1 MTIHDIYQ
9 NAISLGRY
17 NAADMES
24 KIESMFASDRITAE
38 QRVELLKLCDDHADD
53 RYQLDIVAKLA
64 ELEER
69 IARIES
75 AGVVVW
81 TSGHTTHKGETVMYD
96 ILKIGVIR
104 YCRYDGGRAYT
115 ALSPG
120 KIDGWVILASIG
132 GEVTHRVE
140 KDESGNIILVPVE
153 EGGTE

>member
-1 MTIHDIYQ
+1 MTIYDIYQ

-17 NAADMES
+17 NAVDMET
-24 KIESMFASDRITAE
+24 KIEAMYASDRITAE

-53 RYQLDIVAKLA
+53 RYQLDVVAKLA

-69 IARIES
+69 IAKIES

-81 TSGHTTHKGETVMYD
+81 TNGHTTHKGETVLYD
-96 ILKIGVIR
+96 VLKEGKMR
-104 YCRYDGGRAYT
+104 YLRYDGGRAYT

-120 KIDGWVILASIG
+120 KIDGWVVLASIG
-132 GEVTHRVE
+132 GAVTHTVQ
-140 KDESGNIILVPVE
+140 KDSEGNIILVPVE

>member
-1 MTIHDIYQ
+1 MTIFDIYKS
-9 NAISLGRY
+9 AIQLGRY

-24 KIESMFASDRITAE
+24 KIESMYASDRITAE
-38 QRVELLKLCDDHADD
+38 ERVELLRLCDEGADD
-53 RYQLDIVAKLA
+53 RYQIDVVAKLS

-81 TSGHTTHKGETVMYD
+81 TNGHTTNKGETVMYD
-96 ILKIGVIR
+96 ILKNGVMR

-120 KIDGWVILASIG
+120 KIDGWVVLASIG
-132 GEVTHRVE
+132 GAVTHTVQ
-140 KDESGNIILVPVE
+140 KDESGNIILVPVD
-153 EGGTE
+153 GGEV

>member
-1 MTIHDIYQ
+1 MTIFDIYK
-9 NAISLGRY
+9 NAIALGRY
-17 NAADMES
+17 NAADMEA
-24 KIESMFASDRITAE
+24 KIESMYASDRITAE
-38 QRVELLKLCDDHADD
+38 ERVELLQMCDDHAQDK
-53 RYQLDIVAKLA
+53 YQIDVVAKLS

-81 TSGHTTHKGETVMYD
+81 TSGHTTNKGETVMYD
-96 ILKIGVIR
+96 ILKNGVMR

-140 KDESGNIILVPVE
+140 KDESGNIILVPVDGE
-153 EGGTE
+153 V